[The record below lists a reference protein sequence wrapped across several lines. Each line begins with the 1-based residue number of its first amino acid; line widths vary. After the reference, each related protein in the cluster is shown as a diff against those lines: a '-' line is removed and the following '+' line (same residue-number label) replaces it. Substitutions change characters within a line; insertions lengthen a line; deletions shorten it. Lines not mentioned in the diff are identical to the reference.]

1 MERLDRAGVCR
12 SAALRA
18 LTVLAAALLGL
29 SGCEDD
35 APAKAKPAQPTP
47 AQTGDVV
54 ASKQPRVRAKGG
66 ARYATD
72 LAAALALPR
81 DQLCKELGTLDCVDD
96 VHRIV
101 LGGVEPYDLGIYQ
114 PLAVAPMTAPIA
126 VDRVALSACARA
138 ARRDVQEPEQ
148 AVFWRDRTPGVALSA
163 AERAAVAR
171 RIYDRVLRRDAEAF
185 EVEALVG
192 LHDDVV
198 AELAAA
204 QTTTT
209 AAGDADEQ
217 WLTLACFAVAS
228 GTEALFY

>member
-1 MERLDRAGVCR
+1 MEPRNHNKRLRKCGAIG
-12 SAALRA
+12 S
-18 LTVLAAALLGL
+18 ALLAGL
-29 SGCEDD
+29 LLLAGCEDD
-35 APAKAKPAQPTP
+35 APAKPKAKKP
-47 AQTGDVV
+47 QTTDSAVV
-54 ASKQPRVRAKGG
+54 PSKQPRVRAKGG
-66 ARYATD
+66 ARYAAD
-72 LAAALALPR
+72 LAVALGLPR
-81 DQLCKELGTLDCVDD
+81 DQLCKELGSLDCVDD

-114 PLAVAPMTAPIA
+114 PLAVSPMTAPIA

-138 ARRDVQEPEQ
+138 ARRDVQQ
-148 AVFWRDRTPGVALSA
+148 RDAAVFLRDIAAGQALSA
-163 AERAAVAR
+163 ADREAVAK
-171 RIYDRVLRRDAEAF
+171 RIYDRLLLRDAEAF

>member
-1 MERLDRAGVCR
+1 MEPRNRNKLLPKCAAIG
-12 SAALRA
+12 SAL
-18 LTVLAAALLGL
+18 LAAVLLLG
-29 SGCEDD
+29 GCEDD
-35 APAKAKPAQPTP
+35 APAKPKANKP
-47 AQTGDVV
+47 QTNDSALVP
-54 ASKQPRVRAKGG
+54 SKQPRVRAKGG

-138 ARRDVQEPEQ
+138 ARRDVHEPQQ

-163 AERAAVAR
+163 AERAVVAG
-171 RIYDRVLRRDAEAF
+171 RIYDRLLRRDAEAF

-204 QTTTT
+204 QTATT